1 MSASVLETAGLGKR
15 FGATWALQDCTL
27 AVPEGRVTALVG
39 PNGAGKT
46 TLLRLLVG
54 LAAPSA
60 GKVEV
65 LGRAPDGSEAFLAG
79 IGYLA
84 QDVPL
89 YRRLSADDHITLGGH
104 VNTRWDAAGARE
116 RLARLQVP
124 LDRPVSTLSGGQ
136 RAQVGLGLALAKE
149 PALLLLDEPVAA
161 LDPLARREFLST
173 LSEAVADGGLS
184 VMLSSHLLHDLE
196 RVCDHVI
203 LLSASACPA
212 LRRHRLRAGHASHAG
227 RSPASGLRGGAGPHR
242 HHRNPDAAPDPAAR
256 PHRGPRARPGLGGG
270 RGRPRGRDPRL
281 HGQRAGRLGH
291 RQPTSG
297 GGTVNFLV
305 WRLHRNQVYFAT
317 AALAVLAVVLLV
329 TGTVMADDY
338 RNSLASCA
346 AAHCGDLVSSSLFRG
361 DGAIIDL
368 VDLTLVV
375 PLLFGLFWGA
385 PLLSKEFEDGTH
397 NLAWTQ
403 GVSRRH
409 WLRVNIGWSLVAA
422 ALWGAALAALVSYW
436 RFPENA
442 LNSRFQAFDI
452 QGIVPVAYALFA
464 VALGIAVGSV
474 LRRVLPS
481 LAVTLALFV
490 GLRAL
495 IGVYLRPHL
504 MAPITKLFPPVGPTS
519 SPPGAWV
526 LSTSFVDGRGQDLGN
541 GFPINEIPADCRG
554 ALLKGNGVNDQCFA
568 SHGFHQLVTY
578 QPDSRFWA
586 FQGMEA
592 GIFVVLALALVGFTW
607 WWVQSHDA

>member
-1 MSASVLETAGLGKR
+1 M
-15 FGATWALQDCTL
+15 
-27 AVPEGRVTALVG
+27 
-39 PNGAGKT
+39 
-46 TLLRLLVG
+46 
-54 LAAPSA
+54 
-60 GKVEV
+60 
-65 LGRAPDGSEAFLAG
+65 
-79 IGYLA
+79 
-84 QDVPL
+84 
-89 YRRLSADDHITLGGH
+89 
-104 VNTRWDAAGARE
+104 
-116 RLARLQVP
+116 
-124 LDRPVSTLSGGQ
+124 
-136 RAQVGLGLALAKE
+136 
-149 PALLLLDEPVAA
+149 
-161 LDPLARREFLST
+161 
-173 LSEAVADGGLS
+173 
-184 VMLSSHLLHDLE
+184 
-196 RVCDHVI
+196 
-203 LLSASACPA
+203 
-212 LRRHRLRAGHASHAG
+212 
-227 RSPASGLRGGAGPHR
+227 
-242 HHRNPDAAPDPAAR
+242 
-256 PHRGPRARPGLGGG
+256 
-270 RGRPRGRDPRL
+270 
-281 HGQRAGRLGH
+281 
-291 RQPTSG
+291 
-297 GGTVNFLV
+297 NFLV
-305 WRLHRNQVYFAT
+305 WRLHRNQAYFAV

-329 TGTVMADDY
+329 TGTVMGDDY
-338 RNSLASCA
+338 RSALASCGA
-346 AAHCGDLVSSSLFRG
+346 TQSCGDLGSQLFRG

-403 GVSRRH
+403 GVTRRH

-442 LNSRFQAFDI
+442 LNSRFQAFDV

-519 SPPGAWV
+519 SPAGAWV
-526 LSTSFVDGRGQDLGN
+526 LSTSFVDGRGQDLGS
-541 GFPINEIPADCRG
+541 GIPFAEIPADCS
-554 ALLKGNGVNDQCFA
+554 AVILKGRGVNGRCLT